1 MCGWD
6 RIVVRQ
12 AHRAQAAIL
21 KGRAA
26 RVQNCHLYTRPWK
39 AMPTVKRRSA
49 RTSHPNSTSPELF
62 DSGSAFLDVQSQ
74 TSFHRVS
81 PAERRQDDQRAAQ
94 VAAIV
99 TYMLGP
105 ICGPAPLQT
114 EPSLRTG

>member
-39 AMPTVKRRSA
+39 AMPTVKKICEDIPPQLHLA
-49 RTSHPNSTSPELF
+49 RAL
-62 DSGSAFLDVQSQ
+62 
-74 TSFHRVS
+74 
-81 PAERRQDDQRAAQ
+81 
-94 VAAIV
+94 
-99 TYMLGP
+99 
-105 ICGPAPLQT
+105 
-114 EPSLRTG
+114 